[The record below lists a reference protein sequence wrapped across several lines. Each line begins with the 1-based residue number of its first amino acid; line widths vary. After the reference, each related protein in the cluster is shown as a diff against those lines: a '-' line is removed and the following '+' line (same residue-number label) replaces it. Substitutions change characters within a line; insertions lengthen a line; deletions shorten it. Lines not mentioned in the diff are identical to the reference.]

1 MKQVAFYLLAHQP
14 RRLRLPTPDLTGL
27 PVGAMLEAAHDD
39 AMNRRY
45 LEQAAERAY
54 RPVLAMLRESG
65 WPASVAVTDNLLW
78 QARRWAP
85 DLAPQFSQL
94 PATVERVG
102 TAPRHGFLF
111 LLDPAAFRRA
121 MRRERGRVTDTTEM
135 WLSGEVAQA
144 LRRAGCLAALADQS
158 PELGVPEGQPLVRS
172 LVGLPI
178 LLRHRRLSDDVGYR
192 FSDRNWT
199 GWPLTADG
207 FARRLREAPGEVGLV
222 GWDMETFGEHHQQDG
237 RILEFL
243 YRLPLA
249 LERAGVETV
258 GASAI
263 IRPGPELSLDGP
275 VTWAGTGN
283 TAVFFGNR
291 AQKAVWQLLEAIWS
305 LAASP
310 RLKDAALWFS
320 QSDAFHMLHW
330 TEATGSLAD
339 VSAYFTPEP
348 WRQDGGAAF
357 SAQVVAAYTA
367 VRDWFRTETAE
378 GGPSRSPGR

>member
-54 RPVLAMLRESG
+54 RPVLAMLEESH

-85 DLAPQFSQL
+85 DLARQFGRL
-94 PATVERVG
+94 PAAVERVG

-111 LLDPAAFRRA
+111 LLDQAAFRRA

-144 LRRAGCLAALADQS
+144 LRQAGCLAVLADQS

-172 LVGLPI
+172 LVGLPV

-192 FSDRNWT
+192 FSDRSWA

-207 FARRLREAPGEVGLV
+207 FAQRLREAPGKAGLV

-249 LERAGVETV
+249 LERVGVETV
-258 GASAI
+258 GASAL
-263 IRPGPELSLDGP
+263 IRPGPELSLDRP

-378 GGPSRSPGR
+378 GGPSRPPGR